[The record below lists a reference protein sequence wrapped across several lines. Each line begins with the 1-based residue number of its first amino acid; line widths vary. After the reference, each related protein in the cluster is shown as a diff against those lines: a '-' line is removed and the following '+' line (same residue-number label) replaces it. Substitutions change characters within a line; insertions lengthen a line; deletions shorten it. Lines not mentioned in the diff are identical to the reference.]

1 MSRIWTAALNGAYFK
16 HLGLAVTRGPN
27 RDPPFDIMFE
37 FHLDYSS
44 ILPFDPSHWLC
55 ARSLRY
61 TNVLGC
67 KLLRTRVNEQYNYT
81 LAFLAFGEEE
91 DGCVFELTY
100 NHGDHAY
107 TPGDAY
113 AQVAISTTDVYRSAE
128 DIRAKGGNIVREP
141 GPVPGIGTKIVSIRD
156 PDGWKIV
163 LVDAEDFLKELE

>member
-1 MSRIWTAALNGAYFK
+1 MLALSF
-16 HLGLAVTRGPN
+16 
-27 RDPPFDIMFE
+27 
-37 FHLDYSS
+37 
-44 ILPFDPSHWLC
+44 
-55 ARSLRY
+55 RY

-91 DGCVFELTY
+91 DSCVFELTY
-100 NHGDHAY
+100 NHGDHTY

-113 AQVAISTTDVYRSAE
+113 AQVAISTKDVYRSAE

-163 LVDAEDFLKELE
+163 LVDEEDFLKELE